1 MLEMVSLAA
10 STAPSLAGY
19 HMQCIEYSDG
29 LPSSELPDGELHQP
43 AIIACTACKIETDC
57 RSQLYVQVSR
67 INEQG
72 VDISLEQVGAM
83 AHSC

>member
-1 MLEMVSLAA
+1 
-10 STAPSLAGY
+10 
-19 HMQCIEYSDG
+19 
-29 LPSSELPDGELHQP
+29 
-43 AIIACTACKIETDC
+43 
-57 RSQLYVQVSR
+57 VQVSR